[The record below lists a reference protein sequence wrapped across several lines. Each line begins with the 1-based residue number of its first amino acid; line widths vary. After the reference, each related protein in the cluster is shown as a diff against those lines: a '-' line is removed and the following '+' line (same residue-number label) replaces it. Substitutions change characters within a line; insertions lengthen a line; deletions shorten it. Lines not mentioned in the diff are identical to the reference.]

1 MSLIKFHKAHDY
13 LDEIGIPRLVVYSN
27 NVIIDRIDFTEQENE
42 GNIDWRD
49 DGVYLNVRGEYQRG
63 FMYIKRPYL
72 TRYEKDVENIND
84 RPRFHLVNCSTI
96 EQQRNDGRFVNRY
109 FWSNSSIISLF
120 DFDTKEEYTNKKLN
134 LCSNCQGLI
143 NDNISNT
150 EDFHE
155 LLDLN
160 DSDIESNNEERE
172 TDIFNRPLNWRS
184 VSRAYRLEQNYTC
197 EECSFGGDDLDNNY
211 DKRYI
216 HTHHIDSFDL
226 ENTHRDNLKSVCV
239 LCHYNQDEYHQSQF
253 KKPRMKKELD
263 NFINNYK
270 VKLFEIGNPYIEE
283 YTSEN
288 E

>member
-1 MSLIKFHKAHDY
+1 MALIKFNKAHNY
-13 LDEIGIPRLVVYSN
+13 LDDIGIPRLDEYNN
-27 NVIIDRIDFTEQENE
+27 NVIIDRIDFTEQENDGSLE
-42 GNIDWRD
+42 WRE
-49 DGVYLNVRGEYQRG
+49 DGVYIKVKGTHQRG
-63 FMYIKRPYL
+63 FMFN
-72 TRYEKDVENIND
+72 KDYKVSEFGN
-84 RPRFHLVNCSTI
+84 PKFHLFECSVIERFI
-96 EQQRNDGRFVNRY
+96 EQGILSRFY
-109 FWSNSSIISLF
+109 FWSNSDSVTVTQRGSNI
-120 DFDTKEEYTNKKLN
+120 EYKNQTLRLCARCSGMIQDRN
-134 LCSNCQGLI
+134 LES
-143 NDNISNT
+143 ISNT
-150 EDFHE
+150 EDFHN

-160 DSDIESNNEERE
+160 DSEIENNNDEIE

-184 VSRAYRLEQNYTC
+184 ISRAYRLEQNYTC
-197 EECSFGGDDLDNNY
+197 EECCFGGDDLDNNY

-270 VKLFEIGNPYIEE
+270 VKLFEIGNPYIEK

>member
-1 MSLIKFHKAHDY
+1 MSLIKFNKAHNY
-13 LDEIGIPRLVVYSN
+13 LDEIGIPRLEEYGN
-27 NVIIDRIDFTEQENE
+27 NVIIDRIDFTEQEND
-42 GNIDWRD
+42 GGLDWRD
-49 DGVYLNVRGEYQRG
+49 DGVYIKVKENHQRG
-63 FMYIKRPYL
+63 FMFN
-72 TRYEKDVENIND
+72 KDYKVSKYGN
-84 RPRFHLVNCSTI
+84 PKFHLFECSVI
-96 EQQRNDGRFVNRY
+96 ERFTEKGILSRFY
-109 FWSNSSIISLF
+109 FWSNSDLVTVTQRG
-120 DFDTKEEYTNKKLN
+120 TKIEFKNQKLS
-134 LCSNCQGLI
+134 LCSRCSELLRIRNLESIG
-143 NDNISNT
+143 NT
-150 EDFHE
+150 EDFHQ

-184 VSRAYRLEQNYTC
+184 ISRAYRLEQNYTC

-216 HTHHIDSFDL
+216 HTHHIDSYDL

-239 LCHYNQDEYHQSQF
+239 LCHYSQDEYHQSQF
-253 KKPRMKKELD
+253 KKPRMKKELN

-283 YTSEN
+283 YTSKN

>member
-1 MSLIKFHKAHDY
+1 MTLIKFHKAHDY
-13 LDEIGIPRLVVYSN
+13 LDEIGIPRLDEYNN
-27 NVIIDRIDFTEQENE
+27 NVIIDRIDFTEQEID
-42 GNIDWRD
+42 GNIDWRQ

-109 FWSNSSIISLF
+109 FWSNSPLISLF
-120 DFDTKEEYTNKKLN
+120 DYDTQEEYPNKKLN
-134 LCSNCQGLI
+134 LCSNCQELI
-143 NDNISNT
+143 TDDISNT

-160 DSDIESNNEERE
+160 DNEIETNIEETE
-172 TDIFNRPLNWRS
+172 TDIFKRPLNWRS

-197 EECSFGGDDLDNNY
+197 EECGFGGDDLEINY

-216 HTHHIDSFDL
+216 EAHHIDGYDL
-226 ENTHRDNLKSVCV
+226 INTHRSNLKSLCT
-239 LCHYNQDEYHQSQF
+239 LCHYNADAHHLSIFE
-253 KKPRMKKELD
+253 KPRIMRKLV
-263 NFINNYK
+263 NFIKKYK
-270 VKLFEIGNPYIEE
+270 TKLIERNNPYI
-283 YTSEN
+283 N
-288 E
+288 EIDL